1 MKDKEAN
8 MKNKN
13 KLTGLLKEIDYV
25 RDQVQIL
32 GDQLEDMDT
41 MKEELSKLTRDFWE
55 YAEDTNKKICGNKC
69 CKKK

>member
-1 MKDKEAN
+1 

-13 KLTGLLKEIDYV
+13 K
-25 RDQVQIL
+25 DQVQCL
-32 GDQLEDMDT
+32 GDQIEELQT
-41 MKEELSKLTRDFWE
+41 MKEEVEKLTRDFWE